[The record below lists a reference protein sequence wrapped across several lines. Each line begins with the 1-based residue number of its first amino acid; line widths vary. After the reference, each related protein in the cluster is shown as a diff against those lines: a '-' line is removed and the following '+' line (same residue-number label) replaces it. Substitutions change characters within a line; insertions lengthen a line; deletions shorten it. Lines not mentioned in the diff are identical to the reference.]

1 MASAPLRAG
10 TAKVDITPP
19 RSIPYLGYVPRQAYF
34 DGVHDPLHARA
45 LVVED
50 GARQI
55 AVVTADA
62 IGFSDRILGPGRSFL
77 AEFHEA
83 VTDSTGIPPEAVML
97 AASHAHST
105 PETLDIT
112 PLYEV
117 DGAVAWAEGLCTQ
130 LADAVAQAQANSQR
144 AQMKSGAGEAH
155 GIAVNRRQVLADGRF
170 WQPAHGPAPCPVV
183 RPGALDEA
191 VGMVLFE
198 FEDGTCSLL
207 ANFACHAVSV
217 QVQPLVS
224 ADYPGVACS
233 LVEEVI
239 PRVRHCLFTQGACG
253 NINPAGG
260 GGNKSFGDVSRYGH
274 ILGGEII
281 KVVEQLR
288 AETVADMAPAIG
300 AAQELLALP
309 VRELPDPVPYRR
321 TAEAARSALATAATD
336 EERFERGNQVRA
348 AEESL
353 RTIEMGSEPLETVV
367 QAMRLGHVAL
377 VGCPGELFAE
387 LGLEIK
393 QQSVAAHTLVVGY
406 ANDYAG
412 YLSTPTAFEEGGY
425 ETSLGPWCRVGPA
438 GGRLVVDAALRLT
451 RQLWMD

>member
-1 MASAPLRAG
+1 MASSLRAG

-19 RSIPYLGYVPRQAYF
+19 MSIPYLGYVPRQAYF

-50 GARQI
+50 GSRQI

-62 IGFSDRILGPGRSFL
+62 IGFSDRILGPGRSFR
-77 AEFHEA
+77 AQFHRA
-83 VTDSTGIPPEAVML
+83 VTDRTEIPPEAVML

-112 PLYEV
+112 PLHEV

-130 LADAVAQAQANSQR
+130 LADAVGEAQAN
-144 AQMKSGAGEAH
+144 AQPARMKRGDGEAR

-170 WQPAHGPAPCPVV
+170 WQPAMGPAPCPVV
-183 RPGALDEA
+183 RTGVLDET
-191 VGMVLFE
+191 VGIVLLE
-198 FEDGTCSLL
+198 FEDGTCSVL

-217 QVQPLVS
+217 QVQPLVC
-224 ADYPGVACS
+224 ADYPGVACG

-239 PRVRHCLFTQGACG
+239 PQVRHCLFAQGACG
-253 NINPAGG
+253 NINPVGG
-260 GGNKSFGDVSRYGH
+260 GGNKSFEDVSRYGH

-281 KVVEQLR
+281 EVVEQLR
-288 AETVADMAPAIG
+288 ADDLPDMAPVIG
-300 AAQELLALP
+300 AVQEPLALP
-309 VRELPDPVPYRR
+309 VREMPDAAPYQRD
-321 TAEAARSALATAATD
+321 ADEARSALATADSD
-336 EERFERGNQVRA
+336 EKRFETANRVRA

-353 RTIEMGSEPLETVV
+353 RTIEMGSGQLETVIQV
-367 QAMRLGHVAL
+367 MRLGDVAL
-377 VGCPGELFAE
+377 AGCPGELFAE

-393 QQSVAAHTLVVGY
+393 QQSVAAQTLVVGY

-451 RQLWMD
+451 RQLWME